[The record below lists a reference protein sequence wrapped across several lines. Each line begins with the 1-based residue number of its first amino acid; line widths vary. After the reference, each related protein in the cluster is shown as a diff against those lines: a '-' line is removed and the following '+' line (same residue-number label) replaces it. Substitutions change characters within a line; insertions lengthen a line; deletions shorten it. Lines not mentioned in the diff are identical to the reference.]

1 MLSEEY
7 QKYYQ
12 CFKGYLDKEWRKK
25 EQCVGWLNSIFHLEV
40 GERKFRMFVAALNE
54 EFYDGDI
61 DVFIA
66 HSNQGY
72 LLTADANVIL
82 SSLYDDRAR
91 GVTLLKRYYR
101 ASKKLANRDQI
112 KLTPEDVSAYE
123 VIMNMKD
130 QEVADV

>member
-7 QKYYQ
+7 NKYYQ

-25 EQCVGWLNSIFHLEV
+25 EQCVGWLNDIFHYDV
-40 GERKFRMFVAALNE
+40 GERKFRMFVAGFNE

-72 LLTADANVIL
+72 LLTADADIIL
-82 SSLYDDRAR
+82 NSLNDDKNR
-91 GVTLLKRYYR
+91 GVSLLKRYYR

-112 KLTPEDVSAYE
+112 KLTPEDVNAYE
-123 VIMNMKD
+123 VIMNMKS